1 MKCLLKNMAYWSFVV
16 VQLLSCVQLIE
27 TPWTAA
33 HQASLSITNSQ
44 ILFKLISVELVIT
57 SNHLIPCH
65 PLFLLPSI
73 FLASGSFP
81 MNQFFASG
89 GKILELQLQYQSF
102 QWIFRLISFR
112 IHWFDLLAVQGTLK
126 SLLQQYNSKPSILQ
140 CSAFFMVQLL
150 HPYMTT
156 GKAIALTM
164 WIFVN
169 KVVSLPLNM
178 LPRFVI
184 IFLPGSKCLNFVVTV
199 MVCSDFGAFPVLR
212 PLLCF
217 PVCCHWVH
225 HFHSTIF

>member
-57 SNHLIPCH
+57 SNHLILCH

-140 CSAFFMVQLL
+140 CSAFCPCRCAYF
-150 HPYMTT
+150 
-156 GKAIALTM
+156 K
-164 WIFVN
+164 
-169 KVVSLPLNM
+169 
-178 LPRFVI
+178 
-184 IFLPGSKCLNFVVTV
+184 
-199 MVCSDFGAFPVLR
+199 
-212 PLLCF
+212 
-217 PVCCHWVH
+217 
-225 HFHSTIF
+225 HFK